1 MAAPPSL
8 DPNSKYPQWA
18 QLLLKLIFALAAS
31 AVVSS
36 FKLDF
41 IESSLYD
48 FRFRTESFLGFNKIQ
63 NPQTIL
69 IHITSKTIERYQGFP
84 TYKDHT
90 DFISKLELLKPKY
103 ILYDF
108 RTKDGDL
115 RDIGTGNPKTDLLD
129 KQLFA
134 TTAGQSTG
142 FHILTDE
149 LEMKGEA
156 GKTKLN
162 EPLSKLN
169 VSPAAKTYDSIL
181 FAKDGV
187 SRRLMISYQDQKLLY
202 PVIASYY
209 NPEIQNIE
217 KIRGQFELLDS
228 NQAYVRFHPA
238 GAFPSFTFEDV
249 IDQKIPAHLLEGK
262 IVILGTD
269 TGKSAKE
276 YVTTPFSREVNAMTT
291 SEYHANV
298 FQTLIDNNS
307 PIRLPNWF
315 NVFITSLISILTV
328 YVVLA
333 LKPSR
338 GLLILLLALLTLVT
352 IAFSIFILFGL
363 WIDLAHPFLAIF
375 LCYYFFIPY
384 RLIKENRRSWE
395 YYQKNK
401 LLSQVEELKTNFI
414 SMMSHDL
421 KTPIAR
427 IQGMTEVI
435 SNDPQPLSTHQRE
448 AVDTIQSSSD
458 DLLKFI
464 NSILQYGRIESQGLE
479 LNLQSKDV
487 NQLLKDV
494 IKKHE
499 FLSKVK
505 KIKIEQAL
513 EPLFPITIDPDLM
526 RQVFSNLLENAIKY
540 SPEDSVVF
548 ISTKEVDNQLLIEF
562 KDFGIGIPAADLPNI
577 FMKFFRSHNVKTS
590 TIKGS
595 GLGLYL
601 ANYFTELHKG
611 KIAVISAP
619 SNGSTFTVL
628 LPNI

>member
-8 DPNSKYPQWA
+8 DQNLKYPAWVYLTA
-18 QLLLKLIFALAAS
+18 KILFALLAS
-31 AVVSS
+31 AIVSS

-41 IESSLYD
+41 IESYFYD
-48 FRFRTESFLGFNKIQ
+48 IRVRTESFLSFNKIQ
-63 NPQTIL
+63 DPKIVL
-69 IHITSKTIERYQGFP
+69 IHITSKTVERYQGFP
-84 TYKDHT
+84 TYKDHA
-90 DFISKLELLKPKY
+90 DFLAKIENQKPRY

-108 RTKDGDL
+108 RTKDGEI
-115 RDIGTGNPKTDLLD
+115 RDFNVDSDGDQPEKKI
-129 KQLFA
+129 FA
-134 TTAGQSTG
+134 DVATSIAD

-149 LEMKGEA
+149 LEMKGET

-162 EPLSKLN
+162 PPLDKIK
-169 VSPAAKTYDSIL
+169 VSPAAKTYDTIL

-209 NPEIQNIE
+209 NPQIQNTE

-228 NQAYVRFHPA
+228 AQAYVHFHPT
-238 GAFPSFTFEDV
+238 GTFPSYSFEDV
-249 IDQKIPAHLLEGK
+249 IDGKIPAQFLAGK

-276 YVTTPFSREVNAMTT
+276 YVTTPFSREVNAMTS

-307 PIRLPNWF
+307 PIRLPNIF
-315 NVFITSLISILTV
+315 NIILTSLISILTV

-338 GLLILLLALLTLVT
+338 GLLILLMALLSLIIVS
-352 IAFSIFILFGL
+352 FSIFILLGL

-435 SNDPQPLSTHQRE
+435 STDSQPLSHNQRE

-487 NQLLKDV
+487 NQLLKDI

-505 KIKIEQAL
+505 KIKVIQNL

-540 SPEDSVVF
+540 SPEDSVVSV
-548 ISTKEVDNQLLIEF
+548 STKEIDNQLMIEF
-562 KDFGIGIPAADLPNI
+562 KDQGIGIPAEDLPNI

-611 KIAVISAP
+611 KITVTSDS

-628 LPNI
+628 LPNL

>member
-8 DPNSKYPQWA
+8 DSNSKYPRWV
-18 QLLLKLIFALAAS
+18 QLTLKIFFALFAS
-31 AVVSS
+31 AIVSS

-41 IESSLYD
+41 IESYFYD
-48 FRFRTESFLGFNKIQ
+48 LRIRTESFIGLNQVKKPEIV
-63 NPQTIL
+63 I
-69 IHITSKTIERYQGFP
+69 IHITSKTVERYQGFP
-84 TYKDHT
+84 TYKDHS
-90 DFISKLELLKPKY
+90 DFLSKIELQKPRY

-108 RTKDGDL
+108 RTKDGEI
-115 RDIGTGNPKTDLLD
+115 RDINVGPDGDVDAKNI
-129 KQLFA
+129 FA
-134 TTAGQSTG
+134 SIVQTIPD
-142 FHILTDE
+142 FHVLTDE

-156 GKTKLN
+156 GKSKLN
-162 EPLSKLN
+162 EPFSTIK
-169 VSPAAKTYDSIL
+169 VSPAAKTYDTIL

-209 NPEIQNIE
+209 NPQIQNIE

-228 NQAYVRFHPA
+228 AQAYVRYHPV
-238 GAFPSFTFEDV
+238 GTFPSYSFEDV
-249 IDQKIPAHLLEGK
+249 IDQKIPEKALAGK

-276 YVTTPFSREVNAMTT
+276 YVTTPYSREVNAMTT

-315 NVFITSLISILTV
+315 NVLVTSLISILTV

-338 GLLILLLALLTLVT
+338 GLLILLMSLAGLII
-352 IAFSIFILFGL
+352 IATVIFVLFGL

-435 SNDPQPLSTHQRE
+435 SKDPQPLSHNQRE

-487 NQLLKDV
+487 NQLLKEV

-505 KIKIEQAL
+505 KIKVEHTL

-540 SPEDSVVF
+540 SPEDSVV
-548 ISTKEVDNQLLIEF
+548 IVSTREYDNQLMIEF
-562 KDFGIGIPAADLPNI
+562 KDQGIGIPEEDLPNI
-577 FMKFFRSHNVKTS
+577 FMKFFRSHSVKTS

-611 KIAVISAP
+611 KITVISQT